1 MEIRVVPCVARLVP
15 AHVAI
20 LSLHFFFLFVS
31 FFFSFFFGV
40 RPPRPYLLLF
50 ISLLLFVSFLFL
62 SFCFFLLSRCGQRDG
77 CSFNRFKSNQ
87 PEFRRT
93 SPSVYRFLI
102 DLYSSLP
109 RWFAVFFVIISAFP
123 STSLHLTGFY
133 WVFTRFYWVLPSF
146 TGF

>member
-1 MEIRVVPCVARLVP
+1 MPCVARLVP

-62 SFCFFLLSRCGQRDG
+62 SFCFFAVSMRPARRVLLQSIQIESTGISSNLSIGLSVFDRFVLESTTLVCRFFRNHQRIPIN
-77 CSFNRFKSNQ
+77 F
-87 PEFRRT
+87 
-93 SPSVYRFLI
+93 
-102 DLYSSLP
+102 
-109 RWFAVFFVIISAFP
+109 SAFDWV
-123 STSLHLTGFY
+123 LLGFY
-133 WVFTRFYWVLPSF
+133 QVLLGFT
-146 TGF
+146 

>member
-1 MEIRVVPCVARLVP
+1 MSCRVLRV
-15 AHVAI
+15 
-20 LSLHFFFLFVS
+20 LFQRMS
-31 FFFSFFFGV
+31 RSCRFTFFFFSFPF
-40 RPPRPYLLLF
+40 
-50 ISLLLFVSFLFL
+50 SFLFFSVFAL
-62 SFCFFLLSRCGQRDG
+62 RVLISFFSSASSFSCPFFFFRFVFLLCRCGQRDG